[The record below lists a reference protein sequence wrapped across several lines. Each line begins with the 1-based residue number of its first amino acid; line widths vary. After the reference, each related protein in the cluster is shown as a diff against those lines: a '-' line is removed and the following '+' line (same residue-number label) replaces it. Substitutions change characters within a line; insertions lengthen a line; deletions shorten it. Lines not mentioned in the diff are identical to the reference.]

1 MHHIYKNIIIA
12 EFVHVLCSEKV
23 GEGNKKKPA
32 AKKNKKERKT
42 RGRSGSLSQNEGAW
56 KQAWDSWHSRGVH
69 QGRITPLAVWTCQ
82 IQRGGKFPKTWLILL
97 HLHRFWESKVYILA
111 LATLSKWSTQI
122 MESLEAQVDHSHMW
136 EFFQLW
142 TEKT

>member
-42 RGRSGSLSQNEGAW
+42 RGRSGSLSQNEGA
-56 KQAWDSWHSRGVH
+56 
-69 QGRITPLAVWTCQ
+69 
-82 IQRGGKFPKTWLILL
+82 
-97 HLHRFWESKVYILA
+97 
-111 LATLSKWSTQI
+111 
-122 MESLEAQVDHSHMW
+122 
-136 EFFQLW
+136 
-142 TEKT
+142 